1 MKSDQALI
9 ITKSKSV
16 TQQMSKSLKFVYD
29 KNAGDAI
36 DSSDDNSVTEVNYDK
51 GLQSAI
57 RYDEDKDGEKVSQF
71 KSENEVNSLKNVQ

>member
-51 GLQSAI
+51 GL
-57 RYDEDKDGEKVSQF
+57 
-71 KSENEVNSLKNVQ
+71 